1 MFKRKKTKQKEL
13 YDQQLLTQINQL
25 KQEWMSLQK
34 IMDHSIDESES
45 GRRDLILSE
54 AKYFYLLRE
63 ARKRN
68 VSAR

>member
-13 YDQQLLTQINQL
+13 YDQQLLDQINQL

-34 IMDHSIDESES
+34 IMDHSIDESEY
-45 GRRDLILSE
+45 GTRDLILSE